1 MIANS
6 NFAKNE
12 KNVEKSRKGKLER
25 FMLES
30 ERSVLKKDM
39 EVRMADE

>member
-1 MIANS
+1 MQIVILQ
-6 NFAKNE
+6 KR
-12 KNVEKSRKGKLER
+12 KKHVEKSRKGKVER